1 MKITKSQLRQI
12 IKEEVMK
19 EFGGAYGGRAHTD
32 QSKPGHWDA
41 KNKAHRAAV
50 SKKMRPED
58 IEGVINKEM
67 TKVFPDLT
75 SLRHIS
81 PTDRKGI
88 VNIATQGSFG
98 DPDTVQRNAAE
109 FFAGK
114 STHNQAK
121 TFLDRLKRYK

>member
-1 MKITKSQLRQI
+1 AK
-12 IKEEVMK
+12 
-19 EFGGAYGGRAHTD
+19 RA
-32 QSKPGHWDA
+32 
-41 KNKAHRAAV
+41 
-50 SKKMRPED
+50 KKRPPAGKKQRPED
-58 IEGVINKEM
+58 VEGIINMEM

-88 VNIATQGSFG
+88 INIATQGSFG
-98 DPDTVQRNAAE
+98 DPDTLQRNAAE